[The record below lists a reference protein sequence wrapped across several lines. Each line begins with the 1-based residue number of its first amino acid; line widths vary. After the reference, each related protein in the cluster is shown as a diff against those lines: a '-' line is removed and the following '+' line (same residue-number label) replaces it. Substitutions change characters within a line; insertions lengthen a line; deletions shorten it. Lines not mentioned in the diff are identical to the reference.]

1 MAPAAGTR
9 SSASNSRSKVTPA
22 SNPPKSAPSRSKRK
36 VQAVIEPAEESAAKK
51 KKKSTLRP
59 AVVQEEEGQ
68 EEGGSFVDPFSE
80 VRYDANAAWTG
91 SVSTPSWEPQ
101 ISVEE
106 AVRRGP
112 TTFLDPDVPAPV
124 PHSLLQDIA
133 NSFSKDASPAATNP
147 PKSWAID
154 PSLAEIPVLILVP
167 SAPKRIPELI
177 TASFHFQP
185 ISVNI
190 SFQFAIQ
197 SYLVLIQETLQLL
210 FIF

>member
-1 MAPAAGTR
+1 MAPAASTC
-9 SSASNSRSKVTPA
+9 SSASNSRSKFTPA

-68 EEGGSFVDPFSE
+68 EEGE
-80 VRYDANAAWTG
+80 ALYDANTAWTG
-91 SVSTPSWEPQ
+91 SVSTPSWEPE

-112 TTFLDPDVPAPV
+112 TAFLDPDVPAPV

-167 SAPKRIPELI
+167 RAPKRIPELI

-210 FIF
+210 LIF